1 MQGIEILGRSQY
13 FTLSKGWH
21 RKKKNIKSHY
31 TIKFNYYYNGHRHQ
45 LGASDVDAIFGIAKP
60 GKNID
65 SDDRWWGRPEFYYT
79 NQDAARKIFMMLA
92 LHGY

>member
-21 RKKKNIKSHY
+21 RKKKSIKPY
-31 TIKFNYYYNGHRHQ
+31 YKIKFNYYNYNHP
-45 LGASDVDAIFGIAKP
+45 GASDVVAIFRIAKP

-65 SDDRWWGRPEFYYT
+65 SDDRWWGRLEYYYT
-79 NQDAARKIFMMLA
+79 NQDTAHKIFMMLV